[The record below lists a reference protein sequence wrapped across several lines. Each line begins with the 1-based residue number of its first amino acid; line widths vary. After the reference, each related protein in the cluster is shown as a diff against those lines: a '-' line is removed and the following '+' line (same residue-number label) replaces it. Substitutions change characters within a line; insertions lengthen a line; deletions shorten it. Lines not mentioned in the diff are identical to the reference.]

1 MARAKTQQIKKH
13 DALLRSLYYSLDSSS
28 AFSGKANVYKKAKK
42 ILPSITKRDVDAWFS
57 KELAYTLHK
66 PVRYKFTRNKTIVM
80 SIDDQWQADLCDMS
94 AIKKENDNNTF
105 ILTVIDCFSKYAWA
119 ETIRDKFGQ
128 TIVDA
133 MKIIFKRSNSRR
145 PKRFQTDK
153 GKEFLNTKVQALL
166 RENDIA
172 FFTTHSEQKA
182 SIVERFNRTLKGRM
196 YKYFTAQ
203 NTLRYVN
210 VLQKLV
216 DGYNNSYHRSIKMHP
231 ADVRESDQ
239 IMIRQHLYG
248 GKNVTSK
255 HYKYSIGDL
264 VRISKARRVF
274 KKGYLPG
281 WTEQTYIIFNREHFT
296 QPVYYLRTYD
306 GENLEGAFYEA
317 ELQKV
322 EETDEHRVEKVLQT
336 KKRKDG
342 TTLYLVKWKGWGDE
356 YNSWVENIRR
366 L

>member
-1 MARAKTQQIKKH
+1 MAPKKRQQNKKQ
-13 DALLRSLYYSLDSSS
+13 DTLLRSLYYDLNSSS
-28 AFSGKANVYKKAKK
+28 AFSGKNNVYKKAKK
-42 ILPSITKRDVDAWFS
+42 VLPSITKRDVDKWFS
-57 KELAYTLHK
+57 KELVYTLHK
-66 PVRYKFTRNKTIVM
+66 PVRYKFTRNKTIVK

-119 ETIRDKFGQ
+119 ETTSDKSGQ

-133 MKIIFKRSNSRR
+133 IKRIFKRSKSRR
-145 PKRFQTDK
+145 PKRLQTDK
-153 GKEFLNTKVQALL
+153 GKEFLNTKVQSLL

-172 FFTTHSEQKA
+172 FFTTQSEQKA

-203 NTLRYVN
+203 NTLRYVD

-216 DGYNNSYHRSIKMHP
+216 DGYNNSYHSSIKMRP
-231 ADVRESDQ
+231 TDVRESDQ
-239 IMIRQHLYG
+239 PMIRQHLYAVKKPSL
-248 GKNVTSK
+248 KN
-255 HYKYSIGDL
+255 YKYNIGDL
-264 VRISKARRVF
+264 VRISKARRTF

-281 WTEQTYIIFNREHFT
+281 WTEQTYIIFNRKHFT
-296 QPVYYLRTYD
+296 QPAYYLRAYN
-306 GENLEGAFYEA
+306 GENLEGAFYEP

-322 EETDEHRVEKVLQT
+322 EESEEHRIEKVLQS

-342 TTLYLVKWKGWGDE
+342 TTLHLVKWKGWGDE